1 VDALGRGEAPAHP
14 RLGISV
20 APAEVARRLRRAT
33 GLDARDGVLVREVEP
48 GSPAEA
54 AGIAEGD
61 LVTGAA
67 GHEVDDV
74 DALHAA
80 LAESGFPIEIR
91 LVRGAEERT
100 VTVVAAAA

>member
-1 VDALGRGEAPAHP
+1 V
-14 RLGISV
+14 
-20 APAEVARRLRRAT
+20 
-33 GLDARDGVLVREVEP
+33 RDVED

-61 LVTGAA
+61 LIVGAA

-74 DALHAA
+74 DSLHAA
-80 LAESGFPIEIR
+80 LAEAGFPIEIR

-100 VTVVAAAA
+100 VTVEAPAEG